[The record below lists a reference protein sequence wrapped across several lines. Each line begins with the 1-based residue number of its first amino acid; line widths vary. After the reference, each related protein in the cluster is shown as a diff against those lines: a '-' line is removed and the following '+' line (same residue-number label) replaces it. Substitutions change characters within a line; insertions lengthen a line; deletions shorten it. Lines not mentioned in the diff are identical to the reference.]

1 MSRKL
6 HYLYDPL
13 CGWCYGASRLVDAA
27 AGVEGLEFV
36 MHGGG
41 LWPQPTRLPD
51 DMRRY
56 IRDADARVGAMNGVP
71 YGEPYLNGLLF
82 DPELVLES
90 RPTIA
95 AVLAADACEPGK
107 GLAMLHAI
115 QAAHYVEG
123 RHVVQPS
130 VLDQLATRI
139 GLEPGAFAAALAA
152 APVDAHIAESRR
164 LMATV
169 GAAGFPTFV
178 LELDGRYLGAP
189 HNRFAGNPDGFAA
202 WLAGAGPAAVSA

>member
-27 AGVEGLEFV
+27 AGVEGLELV
-36 MHGGG
+36 LHGGG
-41 LWPQPTRLPD
+41 LWPRPTRLPD

-71 YGEPYLNGLLF
+71 YGEPYLNELLF

-95 AVLAADACEPGK
+95 AVLAAESCQPGK

-123 RHVVQPS
+123 RHVIQRA
-130 VLDQLATRI
+130 VLDELAARI
-139 GLEPGAFAAALAA
+139 GLAPDAFAAALGSV
-152 APVDAHIAESRR
+152 PVEEHIGNSRR
-164 LMATV
+164 LMSTV
-169 GAAGFPTFV
+169 GASGFPTFV
-178 LELDGRYLGAP
+178 LEIDGQLFGVP
-189 HNRFAGNPDGFAA
+189 HNQFAGNPAGFAA
-202 WLAGAGPAAVSA
+202 WLAGAGPTAASA